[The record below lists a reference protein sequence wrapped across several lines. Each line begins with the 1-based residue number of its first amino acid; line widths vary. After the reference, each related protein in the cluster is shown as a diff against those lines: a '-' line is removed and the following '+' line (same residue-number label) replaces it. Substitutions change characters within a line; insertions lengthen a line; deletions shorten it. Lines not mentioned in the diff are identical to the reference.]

1 MPKERAQFVDNQGRT
16 DCASTK
22 LDLLAT
28 LAVANSNGIAPSATR
43 PWIQRSKAIS
53 G

>member
-1 MPKERAQFVDNQGRT
+1 MLKKIDIAVCRQSGQGWV

-28 LAVANSNGIAPSATR
+28 LAVAVEHQVRIEVEN
-43 PWIQRSKAIS
+43 
-53 G
+53 